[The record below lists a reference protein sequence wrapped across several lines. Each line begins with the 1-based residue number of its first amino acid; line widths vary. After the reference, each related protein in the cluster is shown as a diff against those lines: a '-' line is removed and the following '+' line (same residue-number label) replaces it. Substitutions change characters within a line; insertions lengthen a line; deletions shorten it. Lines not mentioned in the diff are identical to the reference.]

1 MFTTI
6 NPAPRSPERVP
17 VTTLPGIASIVG
29 AVIGFVPN
37 LSTEDDTALIYSPYN
52 NALKIASVKTAIA
65 QEKNTFQTTENFQK
79 VLGFEIS

>member
-1 MFTTI
+1 M
-6 NPAPRSPERVP
+6 NPAPRTPHMAP
-17 VTTLPGIASIVG
+17 VNMLPGIVSIVG
-29 AVIGFVPN
+29 AVIGEVPN
-37 LSTEDDTALIYSPYN
+37 FSTEDEMLLIYSPSS